1 MEQRVSTECGCLEGL
16 NESAAL
22 RVYIPSRC
30 TASATIHRI
39 GRMPADQDRI
49 RYSEQCVVYD
59 RLDGVEGT
67 VQKDLLTSCAAHRTM
82 LSNVEMIQCTSHDV
96 ACDPL
101 PLMVHGRSM
110 WFSLHWRNSKP

>member
-67 VQKDLLTSCAAHRTM
+67 VRRIC
-82 LSNVEMIQCTSHDV
+82 
-96 ACDPL
+96 
-101 PLMVHGRSM
+101 
-110 WFSLHWRNSKP
+110 